1 MGVNRSPRRQLAEI
15 RCRWHISRGKAG
27 AIQRQLPVR
36 VQLLPQTLLCQR
48 LKVARNRR
56 SVMTGRLRW
65 GTRRVRLLAYIADCP
80 KMCGSRFAKH
90 QGMRPASPGY
100 PDGLKQS
107 AGLHR
112 HGAYHRE
119 PYSLPDSARSSK
131 RAQWQQRAA
140 SRPWRSPSREQ
151 VASDE
156 SANDLVAEF
165 GLVAFQRHHFVT
177 RIKTRYRKLVSLT
190 FWDVMECGWIAIWWA
205 VMGSNHRPMD

>member
-1 MGVNRSPRRQLAEI
+1 MPNGCEPFAAPAA
-15 RCRWHISRGKAG
+15 RGKPMPLAYQPRKSLG
-27 AIQRQLPVR
+27 RFKDNCLYARGCCREHCCVNGS
-36 VQLLPQTLLCQR
+36 
-48 LKVARNRR
+48 KVARNRR
-56 SVMTGRLRW
+56 SVVTGRLRW

-131 RAQWQQRAA
+131 RAQWQQRVAD
-140 SRPWRSPSREQ
+140 STDRCNTSPIT
-151 VASDE
+151 
-156 SANDLVAEF
+156 F
-165 GLVAFQRHHFVT
+165 GGGFV
-177 RIKTRYRKLVSLT
+177 
-190 FWDVMECGWIAIWWA
+190 G
-205 VMGSNHRPMD
+205 